1 MLVEAWRSSSTFDEL
16 RLIPGIICEG
26 EWTNTALDTRN
37 SIFGFLETVPR
48 NKWWNLNSFVKAIKE
63 KYPNFQRPAGDY
75 DSWFI
80 KRASDGV
87 YLRGFEHWDEVD
99 GALIRFFITDI
110 LHWLGQV
117 DLGFAEGFTIP
128 TSFRITTPDSRISNI
143 EKEKLHISSQGK
155 ITSPRFVPRAVRYQL
170 ARFCEWD
177 DEKPDEY
184 RYHITPRSLKKA
196 KEQGLE
202 SGAFIAL
209 TCKAQWRDSACPGQS
224 PQTLGS

>member
-16 RLIPGIICEG
+16 RLMPDIICEG
-26 EWTNTALDTRN
+26 EWTNTAFDTRN
-37 SIFGFLETVPR
+37 SMFGFLETVPR

-128 TSFRITTPDSRISNI
+128 TSFRITTSNSRISNI

-177 DEKPDEY
+177 DEEA
-184 RYHITPRSLKKA
+184 RRISLPHHASFFEESKR
-196 KEQGLE
+196 GGFE

-209 TCKAQWRDSACPGQS
+209 TCKTQWRDSACPGQS